1 MVSFMVN
8 MRRTLYLNILLA
20 LVITAWIAGCS
31 LPEATPQ
38 PLAHSAP
45 SAESSITPGLPPP
58 QVLTLPKSIA
68 TSTVTLEPTPSAPP
82 TSTATPDPY
91 EPYTIDYLARRSF
104 GGGELQV
111 EDVLAV
117 NSFYTR
123 TLVSY
128 PSDGLRIFGFM
139 DTPRPERVADG
150 GKLPVVIAVH
160 GFIEPAIYATLD
172 YTTRYADALARA
184 GFLVIHPNLRGYAPS
199 DDGDNLFRVGMAID
213 VLNLIALVKEQAG
226 KPGALERADP
236 AAIGIWGHSM
246 GGGISTRVITLS
258 PDVRAAVLYDAMS
271 GDDRQNYQR
280 IYDYFSNGT
289 RGLEEL
295 KAPDE
300 AFLRISPIY
309 YLDHIQAAV
318 SIHHGESDVDVPIT
332 WSLDLCQRLQA
343 LGKSVECFTYK
354 GEPHTF
360 HGEGDQLF
368 IQRTIEFFK
377 RWLRE

>member
-1 MVSFMVN
+1 MVKI
-8 MRRTLYLNILLA
+8 RLKLYLNILLA
-20 LVITAWIAGCS
+20 LVMAVSVAGCS
-31 LPEATPQ
+31 LPGMIPQSLTLSAPTAENSATPQ
-38 PLAHSAP
+38 LPLP
-45 SAESSITPGLPPP
+45 KI
-58 QVLTLPKSIA
+58 LTLLKA
-68 TSTVTLEPTPSAPP
+68 TSTPTITLEPTTAAPP

-91 EPYTIDYLARRSF
+91 EAYTIDFLARRIY
-104 GGGELQV
+104 GGGELQA

-117 NSFYTR
+117 NSYYTR
-123 TLVSY
+123 TLISY
-128 PSDGLRIFGFM
+128 PSDGLKIFGFM
-139 DTPRPERVADG
+139 DTPRPEKQETK
-150 GKLPVVIAVH
+150 GKLPVVIAIH
-160 GFIEPAIYATLD
+160 GFIEPAIYTTLD

-246 GGGISTRVITLS
+246 GGGITTRVITIS

-271 GDDRQNYQR
+271 GDDRKNYQR
-280 IYDYFSNGT
+280 IFNYFSNGT
-289 RGLEEL
+289 RGQEEL
-295 KAPDE
+295 NTPDE

-309 YLDHIQAAV
+309 YLDRVQAAV
-318 SIHHGESDVDVPIT
+318 SIHHGESDVDVPLA
-332 WSLDLCQRLQA
+332 WSLDLCERLRA

-360 HGEGDQLF
+360 HGDGDQLF
-368 IQRTIEFFK
+368 IQRTIEFFSF
-377 RWLRE
+377 WLRK

>member
-1 MVSFMVN
+1 MVN
-8 MRRTLYLNILLA
+8 MRRILHLNIFLA
-20 LVITAWIAGCS
+20 LVMAVSVAGCS
-31 LPEATPQ
+31 LPATTPQ
-38 PLAHSAP
+38 PLTLYAPTAENSA
-45 SAESSITPGLPPP
+45 TPQLPPP
-58 QVLTLPKSIA
+58 KILTLLKA
-68 TSTVTLEPTPSAPP
+68 TSTPTVTLEPTPSAPP
-82 TSTATPDPY
+82 TSTATPDPF
-91 EPYTIDYLARRSF
+91 EPYTIDYLAHRSY

-117 NSFYTR
+117 NSYYTR
-123 TLVSY
+123 TLISY
-128 PSDGLRIFGFM
+128 PSDSLRIFGFM
-139 DTPRPERVADG
+139 DIPRPERVAAG

-160 GFIEPAIYATLD
+160 GFIEPAIYTTLD

-184 GFLVIHPNLRGYAPS
+184 GFMVIHPNLRGYAPS

-226 KPGALERADP
+226 KTGVLERADP

-258 PDVRAAVLYDAMS
+258 PDVRAALLYDAMS

-295 KAPDE
+295 KTPDE

-309 YLDHIQAAV
+309 YLDRIQAAV
-318 SIHHGESDVDVPIT
+318 SIHHGESDVDVPPA
-332 WSLDLCQRLQA
+332 WSHDLCQRLQA